1 MRRIVVHRVDQQ
13 HHGRNGP
20 VLFLGVGAVELAL
33 EVGRIPQA
41 LFLVTL
47 CRLSH
52 LILSTIILRTARRR
66 ISDLC
71 AVLSFDLVLV
81 LNGVFLSQIINPV
94 CNRQLVRLFRI
105 AVVLVFGD

>member
-1 MRRIVVHRVDQQ
+1 M
-13 HHGRNGP
+13 
-20 VLFLGVGAVELAL
+20 AL
-33 EVGRIPQA
+33 EVGRVPQA

-81 LNGVFLSQIINPV
+81 LNGVFLSQIIDPV
-94 CNRQLVRLFRI
+94 CNRQLVLLFRI
-105 AVVLVFGD
+105 TAVLVFGD